1 MHLEYMRALL
11 NLRRF
16 LDIHE
21 QVEHRFSHLP
31 TYRVRHRARELIQFD
46 RYILLAQRRADMAA
60 SNLTNKPGD
69 LNPMSTKNSPNP
81 KYIRLDGQVYI
92 HAPDIDACCVSVV
105 RERDVPKGSPFEV
118 KPIDA
123 NAVLEYL
130 EAKLSETA
138 LASEIR
144 ELSAHSVAFSTV
156 GTAEIQQAPT
166 LSAPRMSIDAMAS
179 EAYHQQG
186 YPVSNSGAESRWTA
200 AYAVAR
206 LRLTLGGP
214 Q

>member
-11 NLRRF
+11 DLRRF

-46 RYILLAQRRADMAA
+46 RDILLAQRKADMAA
-60 SNLTNKPGD
+60 SNLTNNHGD
-69 LNPMSTKNSPNP
+69 LNPMSAKNFPE
-81 KYIRLDGQVYI
+81 YIRLDGQVYI
-92 HAPDIDACCVSVV
+92 HGPGTAACCVPVV
-105 RERDVPKGSPFEV
+105 RERDVPKGSPFDV

-123 NAVLEYL
+123 SAVLEYL

-156 GTAEIQQAPT
+156 GTAEIQHAST